1 MTDTKTLLARLEAAV
16 VQGNTLP
23 AFVRR
28 YDEDWDWLNA
38 EEMLFQFRQ
47 GIVQDCRYLLTLNTA
62 EERAVVSKCFE
73 SREDANAIARESK
86 QWGVPQAQVD
96 YLNDSGRNCFH
107 SISVFDM
114 YDFIGAYGSYGDF
127 HAPRFN

>member
-1 MTDTKTLLARLEAAV
+1 MTDTKTLLARFEAAV

-38 EEMLFQFRQ
+38 EEMLFQLRQ

-86 QWGVPQAQVD
+86 QWGVPQAATINIYNLEKD
-96 YLNDSGRNCFH
+96 GTYLYSDVLAIHLPASARPLLPKLLAF
-107 SISVFDM
+107 V
-114 YDFIGAYGSYGDF
+114 
-127 HAPRFN
+127 